1 MRAGCRF
8 TDNLSGRPTFT
19 ELEGGTNEDVAY
31 WYEVASIKKFKFRT
45 STEIYIYIYIF
56 VYIYII
62 PMRPPFG

>member
-45 STEIYIYIYIF
+45 STEIYRF
-56 VYIYII
+56 VYKYII